1 MSATLSVAITTA
13 SGEVYRWG
21 PDEWDAK
28 NIPQAIAFST
38 SMPGGFKTANITL
51 PRRID
56 LEYPDLNLLDDVQIL
71 GPGNKVV
78 WEGRVQQLPRSHQD
92 TFSIQVGAVGHSA
105 HLMDDASF
113 REIYIDRDLSGWG
126 DPSTQRKLNLLGTGS
141 YDYSKASMS
150 LSAGGSSGGKPAILV
165 TFSEYGSLFEICE
178 VVYYGGGVDIG
189 EVKFDFIVPKAGGEA
204 INLVLVALDDA
215 LSSGYG
221 TSSYGITPASGQL
234 LSAPGAGYKY
244 AAFQSQFG
252 GGYTGPSTGDTYG
265 LTSVRVKG
273 RHGLPYYVSEGLE
286 GFLASDVIA
295 DVVSRAAP
303 LLSFTTGPDGS
314 IQPTTFPIH
323 HLVFREATTAQAVIM
338 ATNGYHLWDWGVWE
352 DKEFF
357 FKPPDPEALTWQAR
371 LSDGARLDLE
381 GTQVDDVYNGVWVT
395 YTDPAGKTHSA
406 GPPGSGA
413 DATSSS
419 LADTSETNPVNAHG
433 IPKKWAV
440 LNISQTTTEAGAI
453 QLGSIYLGEKSLPQ
467 RRGSLTLTG
476 AVTHPTAGQ
485 RPVCDVR
492 AGNWVRVADHPT
504 DAPRKIIETAYDA
517 SSQTVTCTLDNTS
530 QKVDAILER
539 LGVSLMGVI

>member
-1 MSATLSVAITTA
+1 MKAQLSVAITTA

-21 PDEWDAK
+21 PDEWDAN

-56 LEYPDLNLLDDVQIL
+56 LEYPDLNLLDNVQIL
-71 GPGNKVV
+71 RPGNKVV

-92 TFSIQVGAVGHSA
+92 TFSIQVGAVGWSA

-126 DPSTQRKLNLLGTGS
+126 GPSTQRKINLLGSG

-150 LSAGGSSGGKPAILV
+150 ISAGGSSGGKPAVLIS
-165 TFSEYGSLFEICE
+165 FSEFGSLIEICE
-178 VVYYGGGVDIG
+178 AVYYGGGVDIG

-215 LSSGYG
+215 LSSGFG
-221 TSSYGITPASGQL
+221 TSSYGITPASGQTL
-234 LSAPGAGYKY
+234 PAPGAGYKY

-252 GGYTGPSTGDTYG
+252 GAYTGPSTGDTYG
-265 LTSVRVKG
+265 ITSVRVKG
-273 RHGLPYYVSEGLE
+273 RHDLTYAVNEGIE

-303 LLSFTTGPDGS
+303 LLSFTTGANGS
-314 IQPTTFPIH
+314 IQPTTFPIP

-352 DKEFF
+352 NKEFF
-357 FKPPDPEALTWQAR
+357 FRPPDPEALTWQAR

-395 YTDPAGKTHSA
+395 YSDAAGKTHSV

-419 LADTSETNPVNAHG
+419 LADTSSTNPVNAHG
-433 IPKKWAV
+433 IPKKWAM

-453 QLGSIYLGEKSLPQ
+453 QLGAIYLGEKSLPQ
-467 RRGSLTLTG
+467 RRGTLTLTDT
-476 AVTHPTAGQ
+476 VIHPTAGQ
-485 RPVCDVR
+485 SPACDVR
-492 AGNWVRVADHPT
+492 AGNWVRIADHPT
-504 DAPRKIIETAYDA
+504 DVPRKIIETAYDA
-517 SSQTVTCTLDNTS
+517 SSQTITCTLDNTS